1 VAAAVVF
8 REGRVLLTKRLKDA
22 HLAGMWEFPG
32 GKVEPHE
39 DPEHAVVRELRE
51 ECGVDVRVVD
61 LMDATF
67 HAYPERDVLVL
78 FYECALVSGEVQ
90 HLGVAGHVWCECADI
105 GGYELP
111 PADVRVV
118 KKVLARSARSAAAP
132 R

>member
-1 VAAAVVF
+1 MSASGTVLVAAAVVF
-8 REGRVLLTKRLKDA
+8 REGRVLLTKRLGDA

-39 DPEHAVVRELRE
+39 DPEHAVVRELLE
-51 ECGVDVRVVD
+51 ECGVRVRVVD

-78 FYECALVSGEVQ
+78 FYECELVEGEVQ
-90 HLGVAGHVWCECADI
+90 HLGVADHVWCETKDI
-105 GGYELP
+105 GRYELP

-118 KKVLARSARSAAAP
+118 AKVLRRG
-132 R
+132 